1 MLRRVR
7 PLNLAQSR
15 PYGYGVNGARLL
27 SATSPSVA
35 RVLTKAPGAPSK
47 ENGVNGFERDLAKLL
62 KEGGGSA
69 RPPPPAPARPP
80 ANGAARA
87 VVRPAALADTEGI
100 ARCWAAAYQDQ
111 GPAELYS

>member
-35 RVLTKAPGAPSK
+35 RVLTKAPGAPSREK
-47 ENGVNGFERDLAKLL
+47 GVNGFERDLAKERERRRREARTPRAPPGEYPVGAY
-62 KEGGGSA
+62 EGPSSA
-69 RPPPPAPARPP
+69 K
-80 ANGAARA
+80 N
-87 VVRPAALADTEGI
+87 
-100 ARCWAAAYQDQ
+100 
-111 GPAELYS
+111 